1 MILKKLLKRWL
12 VFSIHMFKKHTISFK
27 NAFNG
32 LVWSL
37 KTQPNYRIHLSLS
50 LLALGLGFLLKIS
63 YIEYLIIILLI
74 TVGLVIETLNTAIEA
89 ATDAIDTK
97 IREDIR
103 ITKDVS
109 AAAML
114 IYAIGAT
121 ITALII
127 FIPKF
132 I

>member
-1 MILKKLLKRWL
+1 
-12 VFSIHMFKKHTISFK
+12 MFKKHTISFK

-32 LVWSL
+32 LIWSL

-50 LLALGLGFLLKIS
+50 LLAVGLGFWLKIS
-63 YIEYLIIILLI
+63 YIEFLIIIFLI
-74 TVGLVIETLNTAIEA
+74 TVGLVIETINTAIEE

-97 IREDIR
+97 IREDIK

-114 IYAIGAT
+114 IYALGTTVI
-121 ITALII
+121 ALMIFVPKII
-127 FIPKF
+127 KY
-132 I
+132 

>member
-1 MILKKLLKRWL
+1 
-12 VFSIHMFKKHTISFK
+12 MFRKHTISFK

-37 KTQPNYRIHLSLS
+37 KTQPNYRIHLTLS
-50 LLALGLGFLLKIS
+50 ILSIWSGLYLKIS
-63 YIEYLIIILLI
+63 YTEFIIIIFLI
-74 TVGLVIETLNTAIEA
+74 TVGLVIETINTAIEE

-121 ITALII
+121 VIAMMI
-127 FIPKF
+127 FLPKIF
-132 I
+132 NS

>member
-1 MILKKLLKRWL
+1 
-12 VFSIHMFKKHTISFK
+12 MFKKHTISFK

-37 KTQPNYRIHLSLS
+37 KTQPNYRIHLFLS
-50 LLALGLGFLLKIS
+50 LVAIGLGFLLKIS
-63 YIEYLIIILLI
+63 YTEFLIIIFLI
-74 TVGLVIETLNTAIEA
+74 TVGLVIETINTAIEST
-89 ATDAIDTK
+89 TDAIDTK

-103 ITKDVS
+103 VSKDVS

-121 ITALII
+121 IIALMI
-127 FIPKF
+127 FVPKL

>member
-1 MILKKLLKRWL
+1 
-12 VFSIHMFKKHTISFK
+12 MFKKHTISFK
-27 NAFNG
+27 NAYNG

-37 KTQPNYRIHLSLS
+37 KTQPNYRIHLFLS
-50 LLALGLGFLLKIS
+50 LISIIFGFYLKIS
-63 YIEYLIIILLI
+63 YFEFLLIVFLI
-74 TVGLVIETLNTAIEA
+74 TVGLAIETINTAIEE

-97 IREDIR
+97 IIEDIK
-103 ITKDVS
+103 IAKDVA

-121 ITALII
+121 VIALMI
-127 FIPKF
+127 FLPK

>member
-1 MILKKLLKRWL
+1 
-12 VFSIHMFKKHTISFK
+12 MFKKHTISFK

-50 LLALGLGFLLKIS
+50 LLALALGYWLRIS
-63 YIEYLIIILLI
+63 YNELLIIIFLI
-74 TVGLVIETLNTAIEA
+74 TVGLVIETINTAIEV

-121 ITALII
+121 IIAMMIFVPKII
-127 FIPKF
+127 I
-132 I
+132 

>member
-1 MILKKLLKRWL
+1 
-12 VFSIHMFKKHTISFK
+12 MFRKHTISLK

-37 KTQPNYRIHLSLS
+37 KTQPNYRIHLFLS
-50 LLALGLGFLLKIS
+50 LISIITGFYLKIS
-63 YIEYLIIILLI
+63 YFEFLLIIFLI
-74 TVGLVIETLNTAIEA
+74 TVGLVIETINTAIEE

-97 IREDIR
+97 IREDIK
-103 ITKDVS
+103 IAKDVS

-121 ITALII
+121 IIALMI

>member
-1 MILKKLLKRWL
+1 MSLKGQPLNYMIKRH
-12 VFSIHMFKKHTISFK
+12 SISFK

-37 KTQPNYRIHLSLS
+37 KTQPNYRIHLFLS
-50 LLALGLGFLLKIS
+50 TIALLLGFFLKVS
-63 YIEYLIIILLI
+63 YFEFLIIIFLI
-74 TVGLVIETLNTAIEA
+74 TVGLVIETINTAIEST
-89 ATDAIDTK
+89 TDAIDTK

-103 ITKDVS
+103 ISKDVS

-121 ITALII
+121 IIALMIFVPRII
-127 FIPKF
+127 I
-132 I
+132 

>member
-1 MILKKLLKRWL
+1 ML
-12 VFSIHMFKKHTISFK
+12 KKHTISFK

-32 LVWSL
+32 LVWSF

-50 LLALGLGFLLKIS
+50 LSSLGLGFWLKIS
-63 YIEYLIIILLI
+63 HIEYLIIIFLI
-74 TVGLVIETLNTAIEA
+74 TVGLVIETINTAIEE

-97 IREDIR
+97 IREDIK

-121 ITALII
+121 VIALMIFVPKII
-127 FIPKF
+127 KF
-132 I
+132 

>member
-1 MILKKLLKRWL
+1 ML
-12 VFSIHMFKKHTISFK
+12 KKHTISFK

-50 LLALGLGFLLKIS
+50 LLALGLGFWLKIS
-63 YIEYLIIILLI
+63 YFEFLLIVFLI
-74 TVGLVIETLNTAIEA
+74 TVGLVIETINTAMEE
-89 ATDAIDTK
+89 ATDAIDIK

-103 ITKDVS
+103 IAKDVS

-114 IYAIGAT
+114 IYAIGST
-121 ITALII
+121 VIALMI

>member
-1 MILKKLLKRWL
+1 
-12 VFSIHMFKKHTISFK
+12 MFKKHTISIK

-50 LLALGLGFLLKIS
+50 LLALVLGFWLKIS
-63 YIEYLIIILLI
+63 YTEFLIIIFLI
-74 TVGLVIETLNTAIEA
+74 TVGLVIETINTAIEST
-89 ATDAIDTK
+89 TDAIDTK

-103 ITKDVS
+103 ISKDVS

-114 IYAIGAT
+114 IYAIGET
-121 ITALII
+121 IIALMI
-127 FIPKF
+127 FVPKF